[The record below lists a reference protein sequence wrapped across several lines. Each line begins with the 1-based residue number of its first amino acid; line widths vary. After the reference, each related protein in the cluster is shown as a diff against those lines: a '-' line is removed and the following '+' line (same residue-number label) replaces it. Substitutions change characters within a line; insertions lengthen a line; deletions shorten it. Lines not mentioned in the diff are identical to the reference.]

1 MTALLSRYWHGLS
14 PALRRYYRA
23 SLWPSLLFI
32 GLTLLHEWAARRS
45 GLALP
50 LRIGFA
56 LAPALCLAWMF
67 GFYLRFLRDCDEL
80 ERGIELKALAWAAGI
95 TLQGLMTLVFLLDA
109 GMLAWPPKR
118 LVAVITLILLG
129 SYALVRSG
137 LHRRYA

>member
-1 MTALLSRYWHGLS
+1 VSVLERHWHGLS
-14 PALRRYYRA
+14 PALQTYYRA
-23 SLWPSLLFI
+23 STVPCLLF
-32 GLTLLHEWAARRS
+32 
-45 GLALP
+45 LALAAVHEGLSRQP
-50 LRIGFA
+50 DVPDALRLAAA
-56 LAPALCLAWMF
+56 LAPTAAMAWLF
-67 GFYLRFLRDCDEL
+67 ARYLRFLRDCDEL

-118 LVAVITLILLG
+118 LVAVVTLILLG